1 MTLLNGVMLHMQT
14 APRKYTRTVSFETAS
29 SPPSEERLDSSNPQ
43 DVRTP
48 LRPAQASE
56 PLHNL

>member
-1 MTLLNGVMLHMQT
+1 MLHLQT

-29 SPPSEERLDSSNPQ
+29 SPPSEDRLDGSNLQ
-43 DVRTP
+43 DARTP
-48 LRPAQASE
+48 LRPAEDSE